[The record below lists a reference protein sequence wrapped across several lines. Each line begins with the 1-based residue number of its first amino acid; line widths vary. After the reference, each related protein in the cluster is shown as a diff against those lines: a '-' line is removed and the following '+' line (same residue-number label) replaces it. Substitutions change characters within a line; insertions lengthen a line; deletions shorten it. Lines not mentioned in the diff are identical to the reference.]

1 MPVLSLGVSELAVL
15 LLVLSAWMAVGF
27 MLLSLWAFLASSA
40 CGHRAPGVVRLAA
53 LGPSLAFRLFVSSA
67 AVVGLLGPRR
77 GRRCL
82 EGETGGGLVSWG
94 RCLWVPAILGRLVSG
109 CVMLVLRALSV
120 GSRVWQSLAVRVIAG
135 GRAGHAGGLV
145 AGVALGQGLAV
156 LLGLRHVLWRGVH
169 RQCWLRCWRVSGR
182 SGIRLPLSVA
192 FCLGARC
199 SCAAFCCVSRCHS
212 ASRKVMLVL
221 RSVSSLLHSRP
232 RDPAAACCL
241 VGSLRH

>member
-1 MPVLSLGVSELAVL
+1 MLAFERAITGLAVLPVLSLGVSELAVL

-156 LLGLRHVLWRGVH
+156 LLGLPGLAIQH
-169 RQCWLRCWRVSGR
+169 RPR
-182 SGIRLPLSVA
+182 SLS
-192 FCLGARC
+192 GARL
-199 SCAAFCCVSRCHS
+199 AVVAWGTG
-212 ASRKVMLVL
+212 
-221 RSVSSLLHSRP
+221 
-232 RDPAAACCL
+232 AAC
-241 VGSLRH
+241 VRERGRVD